1 MECYDFKT
9 GEQYYYILP
18 RKMKIESF
26 IIHNGMS
33 IKGASIISSIFK
45 LYKNWNDANNALIK
59 LKEHFTF
66 KNE

>member
-26 IIHNGMS
+26 IINNGMS
-33 IKGASIISSIFK
+33 IEGASIISSIFR
-45 LYKNWNDANNALIK
+45 LYKNWIDANDALIK